1 MSLTNNLDSSL
12 EIGSSA
18 QSVNSSSGLT
28 RRLSLRIAKIVGV
41 NQDNNTVDVEWMWPM
56 QGSMGNI
63 EISSPYVSLRSGI
76 RFVPEVNSVIVVGF
90 AGGRPA
96 ILSYLLPAKYENLK
110 ENPKDNSGKR
120 TRIREISPGEMYLN
134 SSEDAE
140 IFLGET
146 LELRDKDGNSMHID
160 PADGS
165 INFDSLNFY
174 IDNEAGRISMGQVLR
189 DVEDKVEVI
198 TSDGEPITSL
208 SGGNGLTELRIKVK
222 EHSDATLLNSNEPS
236 PDIIQITLGTL
247 VSQGGLKVVNQAGNE
262 IVSDVRLLSGARV
275 QIDKKG
281 NYNINDGNMLK
292 PNDEEP
298 DVDDISVQG
307 ANTAYAGYSQQR
319 AAREGDRTSTPVSFV
334 AENDADHPNMNAKVL
349 FNVQQLQLLASMFM
363 TPYGPCTFMPTQ
375 KDVKLLGEIVQG
387 ANGVFIG
394 SLDKAAEAAEY
405 QDNK

>member
-1 MSLTNNLDSSL
+1 MSLTSNLDSQL
-12 EIGSSA
+12 EIGGSA
-18 QSVNSSSGLT
+18 QPVNSSSGIT
-28 RRLSLRIAKIVGV
+28 RRLSLRIAKIVDV
-41 NQDNNTVDVEWMWPM
+41 NQDSNTVDVEWMWPM

-63 EISSPYVSLRSGI
+63 EISSPYVGLRSGM
-76 RFVPEVNSVIVVGF
+76 RFIPEVNSVVVVGF

-96 ILSYLLPAKYENLK
+96 LLSYLLPAKYETLK
-110 ENPKDNSGKR
+110 ENPKDNDGKR
-120 TRIREISPGEMYLN
+120 TRLREISPGEMYFN
-134 SSEDAE
+134 SSDDAE

-146 LELRDKDGNSMHID
+146 LELRDKDNNSMHID
-160 PADGS
+160 PSDGS

-174 IDNEAGRISMGQVLR
+174 IDNEAGRISMGQILR

-208 SGGNGLTELRIKVK
+208 AGGNGLTELKIKVK
-222 EHSDATLLNSNEPS
+222 ELSDATLLNSDDAS

-262 IVSDVRLLSGARV
+262 VASDVRLLSGARI

-292 PNDEEP
+292 PDDEEP
-298 DVDDISVQG
+298 EVDDISVQG
-307 ANTAYAGYSQQR
+307 ANTAYVGYSQQR

-334 AENDADHPNMNAKVL
+334 AENDVDHPNMNAKVL

-394 SLDKAAEAAEY
+394 SLDKAAEATEY

>member
-1 MSLTNNLDSSL
+1 MSLTDNLDTQL
-12 EIGSSA
+12 DIGSSA
-18 QSVNSSSGLT
+18 TPVNGASGIA
-28 RRLSLRIAKIVGV
+28 RRLSLRIAKIVAV
-41 NQDNNTVDVEWMWPM
+41 NQDSNTVDVEWVWPM
-56 QGSMGNI
+56 QGTMGGI
-63 EISSPYVSLRSGI
+63 EITSPYVSLRAGI
-76 RFVPEVNSVIVVGF
+76 RFVPEVNTLVVIGF

-96 ILSYLLPAKYENLK
+96 MLSYLLPSNYDTLK
-110 ENPKDNSGKR
+110 DNPKDNNGKR
-120 TRIREISPGEMYLN
+120 TRLREISPGEMYFN

-140 IFLGET
+140 IFLGDT
-146 LELRDKDGNSMHID
+146 LDLRDKDGNSMHID

-174 IDNEAGRISMGQVLR
+174 IDNEAGRISMGQVLG

-198 TSDGEPITSL
+198 TADGESVTSL
-208 SGGNGLTELRIKVK
+208 AGGNGLTEFKIKIK
-222 EHSDATLLNSNEPS
+222 EFSDATLLNSDDPS

-281 NYNINDGNMLK
+281 NYNINDGNMLR
-292 PNDEEP
+292 PTDEPSE
-298 DVDDISVQG
+298 VDDLSIQG
-307 ANTAYAGYSQQR
+307 ANTAYTGYSQQR
-319 AAREGDRTSTPVSFV
+319 AAREGDRTSTPMSFV
-334 AENDADHPNMNAKVL
+334 AENDVDHPNMNAKVL

-387 ANGVFIG
+387 ANGVFVG
-394 SLDKAAEAAEY
+394 SLDKAAEATEY